1 MSSKFKKCKFQILAA
16 AAAAAE
22 TLQVIV
28 DKYVKQVWDVV

>member
-16 AAAAAE
+16 AAAEA
-22 TLQVIV
+22 LQVIV